1 MAAFFLG
8 MDVFRF
14 NAIAK
19 QDVIEPL
26 GKFIKSIFALPALI
40 HGLQCLLFLD
50 AVGSSLWSTEFSVN
64 MPQELSL

>member
-26 GKFIKSIFALPALI
+26 GKYFKSIFALPALI
-40 HGLQCLLFLD
+40 LRLQCLIFSQ
-50 AVGSSLWSTEFSVN
+50 AIESSLWSIEFSAN
-64 MPQELSL
+64 MLQELRV